1 MFRCSSAEPLGL
13 LSMAKVVFV
22 CWGNICRSPMAE
34 RVARG
39 MAAERGLDV
48 EVDSVG
54 ISSEES
60 GNPIDRR
67 AAAVLREA
75 GYSVDGHRARRVTA
89 DDLASADLVVAAE
102 RFHIDRLEQLCPDAT
117 YALINDFNPAMP
129 KGRDLDDPWY
139 GPASGFRSTLTD
151 IEAAMPGI
159 LDTLT

>member
-1 MFRCSSAEPLGL
+1 
-13 LSMAKVVFV
+13 MAKVVFV

-48 EVDSVG
+48 EADSVG

-75 GYSVDGHRARRVTA
+75 GYSTGGHRARRGT
-89 DDLASADLVVAAE
+89 SADLVVVAE
-102 RFHIDRLEQLCPDAT
+102 RFHIGRLEQLCPDAN

-129 KGRDLDDPWY
+129 KGQDLDDPWY
-139 GPASGFRSTLTD
+139 GPASGFRSTLAD

-159 LDTLT
+159 LDALA

>member
-1 MFRCSSAEPLGL
+1 
-13 LSMAKVVFV
+13 MAKVVFV

-48 EVDSVG
+48 EADSVG

-75 GYSVDGHRARRVTA
+75 GYSTGGHRARRVTA
-89 DDLASADLVVAAE
+89 DDLASAELVVVAN
-102 RFHIDRLEQLCPDAT
+102 D
-117 YALINDFNPAMP
+117 ALINDFNPAMP
-129 KGRDLDDPWY
+129 KGQDLDDPWY
-139 GPASGFRSTLTD
+139 GPASGFRSTLAD

-159 LDTLT
+159 LDALA